1 MSRESALLAALTSEP
16 ASTSEIYDRVGYL
29 TLTRVGLVP
38 YHAFRADLG
47 KLSAAGLIES
57 HTGADGSTMWRLPQP
72 SAAED
77 GHAGSPDLTRGV
89 VPTSER
95 DLLARVAMLSLEQ
108 KVRLLTGADFWSL
121 HSEPAIGLRR
131 VVVSDGPAGVRGE
144 TWDERH
150 HSANLPSP
158 TAIAASWDDEL
169 AEEMGR
175 LLAFEA
181 RRKGVDVVLAPAVNL
196 HRTPYSGRHF
206 ECFSEDPLLTA
217 RIGVAYVRG
226 LQGAGVGAT
235 VKHFVAND
243 SETER
248 MTLDA
253 QVDER
258 TLRELYLAPFEA
270 IIREAGVWSVM
281 AAYNGVNGERMTES
295 SLLRDVLRDEWDYH
309 GLVMS
314 DWFATRSTTASA
326 NAALDLVMPGPSGPW
341 GPALARAVHDGGVD
355 EAEIDAKVVRL
366 LRFAARVGALDGPSA
381 PPAPSFDH
389 ARVAG
394 TLRRAAA
401 AGFVLARNEGSALP
415 LEPSSVTRLA
425 VVGPNAAAARTMGGG
440 SATVFPAYTVS
451 PLQGLRAALGPAVE
465 VGYSVGVHASA
476 RIPVAGAPWVR
487 RADGAEGVEVRFVA
501 GDGTVLGSEHRP
513 GCAFTWHHSFAYAV
527 PVERIEVH
535 TVIRATE
542 PGAYAIAASGIG
554 RYRLSVDGEAVVD
567 GELKLP
573 AGADVV
579 EGLMVPPQACYVLR
593 LGRGEESEVVLA
605 HVVGSA
611 EAAGGQGGVSFQLG
625 LQPPHGTDDEEIGR
639 AVALARDADV
649 AIVVVGTTAEVE
661 SEGFDRSSLSLP
673 GRQDELVRRV
683 AEVNPATVVV
693 VNAGA
698 PVLMPWAE
706 DVAAVLLAWFPGQ
719 EFGNALADVLLGR
732 AEPGGRLPT
741 TWPQSERG
749 MPSARPRD
757 GVLPY
762 DEGLFIGYRAYDR
775 DGRAPR
781 YPFGHGL
788 GYSSWQYVSIHAPGR
803 TAPNADL
810 RVTIELRNVGL
821 RRSKEIVQVYASH
834 AGSAVE
840 RPVRWLVGFTV
851 IEADAGERVTAAVI
865 IKPRALEHWNV
876 DAGRWER
883 EAGTFRFHAGPSSA
897 VLPLTTEIAILPE
910 SRRSAS

>member
-1 MSRESALLAALTSEP
+1 
-16 ASTSEIYDRVGYL
+16 
-29 TLTRVGLVP
+29 
-38 YHAFRADLG
+38 
-47 KLSAAGLIES
+47 
-57 HTGADGSTMWRLPQP
+57 
-72 SAAED
+72 
-77 GHAGSPDLTRGV
+77 
-89 VPTSER
+89 
-95 DLLARVAMLSLEQ
+95 MLSLEQ

-131 VVVSDGPAGVRGE
+131 LVVSDGPAGVRGE

-226 LQGAGVGAT
+226 LQGSGVGAT

-248 MTLDA
+248 KTLDA

-270 IIREAGVWSVM
+270 IIREAGPWSVM
-281 AAYNGVNGERMTES
+281 AAYNGVNGEQMTES
-295 SLLRDVLRDEWDYH
+295 SLLRDILRAEWDYD

-341 GPALARAVHDGGVD
+341 GPALARAVHDGEVA

-366 LRFAARVGALDGPSA
+366 LRFAARAGALDEPSA
-381 PPAPSFDH
+381 PPATTLDQS
-389 ARVAG
+389 RVAA

-415 LEPSSVTRLA
+415 LEASAVTRLA

-440 SATVFPAYTVS
+440 SAAVFPAYAVS
-451 PLQGLRAALGPAVE
+451 PLEGLRAALGPAVE
-465 VGYSVGVHASA
+465 VGYSVGVRASN

-487 RADGAEGVEVRFVA
+487 RSDGAEGVEVRFVA
-501 GDGTVLGSEHRP
+501 RDGTVLGSEDRP
-513 GCAFTWHHSFAYAV
+513 GCAFTWHDAFAYPE

-535 TVIRATE
+535 TVIRGTA
-542 PGAYAIAASGIG
+542 PGAYAIAGSGIG
-554 RYRLSVDGEAVVD
+554 RYRLSVDGKAVFD
-567 GELKLP
+567 GELEAP

-579 EGLMVPPQACYVLR
+579 EGLMVPPQACHVLH
-593 LGRGEESEVVLA
+593 LGHGEESEVVLS

-611 EAAGGQGGVSFQLG
+611 EAAGGGGGVSFQLG
-625 LQPPHGTDDEEIGR
+625 LQPPHATDDEEIER

-661 SEGFDRSSLSLP
+661 SEGFDRSSLALP

-683 AEVNPATVVV
+683 AEVNPTTVVV

-706 DVAAVLLAWFPGQ
+706 EVAAVLLVWFPGQ

-741 TWPQSERG
+741 TWPESERG
-749 MPSARPRD
+749 LPSVRPRD

-762 DEGLFIGYRAYDR
+762 EEGLFIGYRAYDR
-775 DGRAPR
+775 DGRIPR

-788 GYSSWQYVSIHAPGR
+788 GYSTWQYASIHAPER
-803 TAPNADL
+803 AAPDADL
-810 RVTIELRNVGL
+810 RVTVELRNVGL
-821 RRSKEIVQVYASH
+821 RRSKEIVQLYASH
-834 AGSAVE
+834 TGSALE

-851 IEADAGERVTAAVI
+851 IEADAGEHVTAAVVV
-865 IKPRALEHWNV
+865 KPRALEHWNV
-876 DAGRWER
+876 HSGRWER
-883 EAGTFRFHAGPSSA
+883 ETGTFQLYAGPSSA

-910 SRRSAS
+910 NRRSTS